1 MEIKEINNLTNMIMG
16 KTASVQAA
24 SLENDKKPSAGTE
37 FIDLLNNKDFF
48 GGSVADDKAEETVFS
63 RIEDKKTSRKT
74 KNKTVKYAASENQ
87 PRTEEKS
94 SPKDSPSSAEKA
106 QNKPE
111 ASKPERQP
119 AEKAETPQTDK
130 PIRQDNKTAVQGEN
144 TVAEENVS
152 AASPVED
159 GADLGSEN
167 IINENVFGQEIPL
180 AEVSEMGAVT
190 VFNAATNTYTVMTG
204 SDLAEMMSSG
214 EMSLVPV
221 MSLDGRSDITL
232 LPADALPQNTTPAVE
247 TSGIDISAMQIADGG
262 EEFASLPDVSG
273 KSKVAGDNNIMQ
285 DIVENNIVEAP
296 LENANIV
303 EEAAKLGEAVG
314 EGRKAEVKV
323 TVNEEK
329 FSYAAA
335 KSDFSAQEVLQ
346 SAVSDELA
354 VQDMPELPS
363 SASAPQTVT
372 AAPQQNQAQQLNL
385 FAFAGQ
391 NQNNAVAAENA
402 SGSVAAVSE
411 LASSTASHS
420 ALSADMSTAVK
431 TEARAEVEN
440 KTALRDV
447 YKGMGREAVEQIKV
461 NITKSAVKGVDTI
474 NVQLKPEELGH
485 IEIKM
490 QIAKDGKLQ
499 AHIISSRAETMDMLQ
514 KEMPSLEKAFN
525 DAGFETD
532 GNSFSFSFREDQ
544 QAGQQNESGRGLRS
558 FLGDVLDKEAG
569 NENLAEETAA
579 YGTWDGKSALNIRV

>member
-16 KTASVQAA
+16 KTASVQAV
-24 SLENDKKPSAGTE
+24 SSENDKKPSAGTE

-48 GGSVADDKAEETVFS
+48 GGSVADDKAEETVFG

-94 SPKDSPSSAEKA
+94 SPKDSPSSAEKT

-119 AEKAETPQTDK
+119 TEKSETPQTDK
-130 PIRQDNKTAVQGEN
+130 PVCQENKTAIQGEN

-152 AASPVED
+152 AVSPVED

-190 VFNAATNTYTVMTG
+190 VFNAVTNTYTVMTG
-204 SDLAEMMSSG
+204 SDLAEMMLSG

-232 LPADALPQNTTPAVE
+232 LPADSLPQNMTPAVE
-247 TSGIDISAMQIADGG
+247 TSNIDISAMQIVDGG
-262 EEFASLPDVSG
+262 EEFVPLPDVSD
-273 KSKVAGDNNIMQ
+273 KSTVSDDKNIVQ
-285 DIVENNIVEAP
+285 DIVENNLVEAP

-323 TVNEEK
+323 TVSEEN
-329 FSYAAA
+329 FSYVVA

-346 SAVSDELA
+346 SAASEEPI
-354 VQDMPELPS
+354 VQDMQELPS

-385 FAFAGQ
+385 FAFASQ

-402 SGSVAAVSE
+402 SGSVAVVSE
-411 LASSTASHS
+411 LTSSSASHS
-420 ALSADMSTAVK
+420 ALSADMSAAVK

-447 YKGMGREAVEQIKV
+447 YKGMSREAVEQIKV

-514 KEMPSLEKAFN
+514 KEMPALEKAFN

-532 GNSFSFSFREDQ
+532 GSSFSFSFREDR

>member
-24 SLENDKKPSAGTE
+24 SSENDKKPSAGTE

-48 GGSVADDKAEETVFS
+48 GGSVTDDKAEETVFS

-94 SPKDSPSSAEKA
+94 SPKDSPSSAEKT
-106 QNKPE
+106 QNKQE

-159 GADLGSEN
+159 GADLSSEN

-232 LPADALPQNTTPAVE
+232 LPADALPQNTAPAVE

-273 KSKVAGDNNIMQ
+273 KSTVAGDKNIMQ

-346 SAVSDELA
+346 SAISDELA

-411 LASSTASHS
+411 LTSSTASHP

>member
-16 KTASVQAA
+16 KTASVQAV
-24 SLENDKKPSAGTE
+24 SSENDKKPSAGTE

-48 GGSVADDKAEETVFS
+48 GGSVADDKTEETVFS

-94 SPKDSPSSAEKA
+94 SLKDSPSSAEKT

-111 ASKPERQP
+111 ASKPEHQP

-130 PIRQDNKTAVQGEN
+130 PVRQENKTAIQGEN

-204 SDLAEMMSSG
+204 SDLAEMVSSG

-232 LPADALPQNTTPAVE
+232 LPADALPQNTAPAVE

-262 EEFASLPDVSG
+262 EEFASLPDVSD
-273 KSKVAGDNNIMQ
+273 KSTVAGDKNIMQ

-323 TVNEEK
+323 TVSEEK

-346 SAVSDELA
+346 SAASDEPV

-411 LASSTASHS
+411 LTSSSASHS
-420 ALSADMSTAVK
+420 ALSADMSAAVK

-514 KEMPSLEKAFN
+514 KEMPALEKAFN

-532 GNSFSFSFREDQ
+532 GSSFSFSFREDR

>member
-16 KTASVQAA
+16 KTASVQAV
-24 SLENDKKPSAGTE
+24 SSENDKKPSAGTE

-48 GGSVADDKAEETVFS
+48 GGSVADDKAEETVFG

-74 KNKTVKYAASENQ
+74 KNKTVKYAVSENQ

-94 SPKDSPSSAEKA
+94 SPKDSPSSAEKT

-130 PIRQDNKTAVQGEN
+130 PVRQENKTAIQGEN

-159 GADLGSEN
+159 SADLGSEN

-180 AEVSEMGAVT
+180 SEVSEMGAVT
-190 VFNAATNTYTVMTG
+190 VFNAATNTYTVMSG

-232 LPADALPQNTTPAVE
+232 LPADALPQNTAPAVE

-262 EEFASLPDVSG
+262 EEFASLPDVLD
-273 KSKVAGDNNIMQ
+273 KSKVAGDKNIMQ

-296 LENANIV
+296 LENVNIV

-323 TVNEEK
+323 TVSEEK

-335 KSDFSAQEVLQ
+335 KSDFSVQEVLQ
-346 SAVSDELA
+346 SAASDEPV

-402 SGSVAAVSE
+402 SGSVAVVSE
-411 LASSTASHS
+411 LTSSSASHS
-420 ALSADMSTAVK
+420 ALSADMSAAVK

-514 KEMPSLEKAFN
+514 KEMPALEKAFN

-532 GNSFSFSFREDQ
+532 GSSFSFSFREDR

>member
-16 KTASVQAA
+16 KTASVQAV
-24 SLENDKKPSAGTE
+24 SSENDKKPSAGTE

-48 GGSVADDKAEETVFS
+48 GGSVADDKAEETVFG

-94 SPKDSPSSAEKA
+94 SPKDSPSSAEKT

-119 AEKAETPQTDK
+119 EEKAETPQTDK
-130 PIRQDNKTAVQGEN
+130 PVRQENKTAIQGEN

-159 GADLGSEN
+159 SADLGSEN

-204 SDLAEMMSSG
+204 SDLAEMVSSG

-232 LPADALPQNTTPAVE
+232 LPADSLPQNMTPAVE
-247 TSGIDISAMQIADGG
+247 TSNIDISAMQIVDGG
-262 EEFASLPDVSG
+262 EEFASLPDVSD
-273 KSKVAGDNNIMQ
+273 KSTVADDKNIMQ

-314 EGRKAEVKV
+314 EGRKTEVKV
-323 TVNEEK
+323 TVSEEK

-346 SAVSDELA
+346 SAASDEPV

-385 FAFAGQ
+385 FAFASQ

-402 SGSVAAVSE
+402 SGSVAVVSE
-411 LASSTASHS
+411 LTSSSASHS
-420 ALSADMSTAVK
+420 ALSADMSAAVK

-447 YKGMGREAVEQIKV
+447 YKGMSREAVEQIKV

-514 KEMPSLEKAFN
+514 KEMPALEKAFN

-532 GNSFSFSFREDQ
+532 GSSFSFSFREDR

>member
-16 KTASVQAA
+16 KTASVQAV
-24 SLENDKKPSAGTE
+24 SSENDKKPSAGTE

-48 GGSVADDKAEETVFS
+48 GGSVADDKAEETVFG

-74 KNKTVKYAASENQ
+74 KNKTVKYAVSENQ

-94 SPKDSPSSAEKA
+94 SPKDSPSSAEKT

-119 AEKAETPQTDK
+119 EEKAETPQTDK
-130 PIRQDNKTAVQGEN
+130 PVRQENKTAIQGEN

-159 GADLGSEN
+159 SADLGSEN

-180 AEVSEMGAVT
+180 SEVSEMGAVT
-190 VFNAATNTYTVMTG
+190 VFNAATNTYTVMSG

-232 LPADALPQNTTPAVE
+232 LPAEALPQNTAPAVE
-247 TSGIDISAMQIADGG
+247 TSSIDISAMQIADGG
-262 EEFASLPDVSG
+262 EEFASLPDVLD
-273 KSKVAGDNNIMQ
+273 KSKVAGDKNIMQ

-296 LENANIV
+296 QENVNIV

-323 TVNEEK
+323 TVSEEK

-335 KSDFSAQEVLQ
+335 KSDFSVQEVLQ
-346 SAVSDELA
+346 SAASDEPV

-402 SGSVAAVSE
+402 SGSVAVVSE
-411 LASSTASHS
+411 LTSSSASHS
-420 ALSADMSTAVK
+420 ALSADMSAAVK

-514 KEMPSLEKAFN
+514 KEMPALEKAFN

-532 GNSFSFSFREDQ
+532 GSSFSFSFREDR

>member
-24 SLENDKKPSAGTE
+24 SSENDKKPSAGTE

-94 SPKDSPSSAEKA
+94 SPKDSPSSAEKT

-159 GADLGSEN
+159 GADLSSEN

-273 KSKVAGDNNIMQ
+273 KSTVAGDKNIMQ

-391 NQNNAVAAENA
+391 NQNNAVVAENA

-514 KEMPSLEKAFN
+514 KEMPALEKAFN

-532 GNSFSFSFREDQ
+532 GSSFSFSFREDR
-544 QAGQQNESGRGLRS
+544 QAGEQNESGRGLRS

>member
-16 KTASVQAA
+16 KTASVQAV
-24 SLENDKKPSAGTE
+24 SSENDKKPSAGTE

-94 SPKDSPSSAEKA
+94 SPKDSPSSAEKT

-130 PIRQDNKTAVQGEN
+130 PVRQDNKTAVQGEN
-144 TVAEENVS
+144 TVTEENVS

-159 GADLGSEN
+159 GVDLGSEN
-167 IINENVFGQEIPL
+167 IINENVFAREVPL

-232 LPADALPQNTTPAVE
+232 LPVDALPQNMAPAVE
-247 TSGIDISAMQIADGG
+247 TSGIDISALQSADGG
-262 EEFASLPDVSG
+262 EEFTALPDVSG
-273 KSKVAGDNNIMQ
+273 KSTIAGDKNIMQ

-323 TVNEEK
+323 TVSEEN

-346 SAVSDELA
+346 SAVSDEPV
-354 VQDMPELPS
+354 VQDVPELSS
-363 SASAPQTVT
+363 SASSLQAVT

-391 NQNNAVAAENA
+391 NQSNTVAAENA

-411 LASSTASHS
+411 LTSSSASHS
-420 ALSADMSTAVK
+420 ALSTDMSAAVK

-440 KTALRDV
+440 KTALRDA
-447 YKGMGREAVEQIKV
+447 YKGMSREAVEQIKV

-514 KEMPSLEKAFN
+514 KEMPALEKAFN

-532 GNSFSFSFREDQ
+532 GSSFSFSFREDR

>member
-16 KTASVQAA
+16 KTASVQAV
-24 SLENDKKPSAGTE
+24 SPENDQKPLAGME
-37 FIDLLNNKDFF
+37 FIDLLNNKDLFS
-48 GGSVADDKAEETVFS
+48 GSVADDKAEETVFS

-94 SPKDSPSSAEKA
+94 SPKDSPSSAEKT

-119 AEKAETPQTDK
+119 TEKAETPQTDK
-130 PIRQDNKTAVQGEN
+130 PVRQENKTAIQGEN

-204 SDLAEMMSSG
+204 SDLAEMVSSG

-232 LPADALPQNTTPAVE
+232 LPADALPQNTAPAVE

-262 EEFASLPDVSG
+262 EEFASLPDVSD
-273 KSKVAGDNNIMQ
+273 KSTVAGDKNIMQ
-285 DIVENNIVEAP
+285 DIVENYIVEAP

-323 TVNEEK
+323 TVSEEK

-346 SAVSDELA
+346 SAASDEPV

-411 LASSTASHS
+411 QTSSSASHS
-420 ALSADMSTAVK
+420 ALSADMSAAVK

-514 KEMPSLEKAFN
+514 KEMPALEKAFN

-532 GNSFSFSFREDQ
+532 GSSFSFSFREDR

>member
-16 KTASVQAA
+16 KTASVQAV
-24 SLENDKKPSAGTE
+24 SSENDKKPSAGTE

-48 GGSVADDKAEETVFS
+48 GGSVADDKAEETVFG

-74 KNKTVKYAASENQ
+74 KNKTVKYAVSENQ

-94 SPKDSPSSAEKA
+94 SPKDSPSSAEKT

-119 AEKAETPQTDK
+119 EEKAETPQTDK
-130 PIRQDNKTAVQGEN
+130 PVRQENKTAIQGEN

-159 GADLGSEN
+159 SADLGSEN

-180 AEVSEMGAVT
+180 SEVSEMGAVT
-190 VFNAATNTYTVMTG
+190 VFNAATNTYTVMSG

-232 LPADALPQNTTPAVE
+232 LPAEALPQNTAPAVE

-262 EEFASLPDVSG
+262 EEFASLPDVLD
-273 KSKVAGDNNIMQ
+273 KSTVAGDKNIMQ

-296 LENANIV
+296 LENVNIV

-323 TVNEEK
+323 TVSEEK

-335 KSDFSAQEVLQ
+335 KSDFSVQEVLQ
-346 SAVSDELA
+346 SAASDEPV

-402 SGSVAAVSE
+402 SGSVAVVSE
-411 LASSTASHS
+411 LTSSSASHS
-420 ALSADMSTAVK
+420 ALSADMSAAVK

-514 KEMPSLEKAFN
+514 KEMPALEKAFN

-532 GNSFSFSFREDQ
+532 GSSFSFSFREDR

>member
-16 KTASVQAA
+16 KTASVQAV
-24 SLENDKKPSAGTE
+24 SSENDKKPSAGTE

-48 GGSVADDKAEETVFS
+48 GGSVADDKAEETVFG

-94 SPKDSPSSAEKA
+94 SPKDSPSSAEKT

-119 AEKAETPQTDK
+119 EEKAETPQTDK
-130 PIRQDNKTAVQGEN
+130 PVRQENKTAIQGEN

-159 GADLGSEN
+159 SADLGSEN

-204 SDLAEMMSSG
+204 SDLAEMVSSG

-232 LPADALPQNTTPAVE
+232 LPADSLPQNMTPAVE
-247 TSGIDISAMQIADGG
+247 TSNIDISAMQIVDGG
-262 EEFASLPDVSG
+262 EEFASLPDVSD
-273 KSKVAGDNNIMQ
+273 KSTVADDKNIMQ

-314 EGRKAEVKV
+314 EGRKTEVKV
-323 TVNEEK
+323 TVSEEK

-346 SAVSDELA
+346 SAASDEPV

-402 SGSVAAVSE
+402 SGSIAAVSE
-411 LASSTASHS
+411 LTSSSASHS
-420 ALSADMSTAVK
+420 ALSADMSAAVK

-514 KEMPSLEKAFN
+514 KEMPALEKAFN

-532 GNSFSFSFREDQ
+532 GSSFSFSFREDR

>member
-24 SLENDKKPSAGTE
+24 SSENDKKPSAGTE

-273 KSKVAGDNNIMQ
+273 KSTVAGDKNIMQ

-323 TVNEEK
+323 TVSEEK
-329 FSYAAA
+329 FSYTAA

-385 FAFAGQ
+385 FAFASQ

-411 LASSTASHS
+411 LTSSTASHS

-514 KEMPSLEKAFN
+514 KEMPALEKAFN

-532 GNSFSFSFREDQ
+532 GNSFSFSFREDR
-544 QAGQQNESGRGLRS
+544 QAGEQNESGRGLRS

>member
-16 KTASVQAA
+16 KTASVQAV
-24 SLENDKKPSAGTE
+24 SSENDKKPSAGTE

-48 GGSVADDKAEETVFS
+48 GGSVADDKAEETVFG

-74 KNKTVKYAASENQ
+74 KNKTVKYAVSENQ

-94 SPKDSPSSAEKA
+94 SPKDSPSSAEKT

-130 PIRQDNKTAVQGEN
+130 PVRQENKTAIQGEN

-159 GADLGSEN
+159 SADLGSEN

-180 AEVSEMGAVT
+180 SEVSEMGAVT
-190 VFNAATNTYTVMTG
+190 VFNAATNTYTVMSG

-232 LPADALPQNTTPAVE
+232 LPADALPQNTAPAVE

-262 EEFASLPDVSG
+262 EEFASLPDVLD
-273 KSKVAGDNNIMQ
+273 KSTVAGDKNIMQ

-296 LENANIV
+296 LENVNIV

-323 TVNEEK
+323 TVSEEK

-335 KSDFSAQEVLQ
+335 KSDFSVQEVLQ
-346 SAVSDELA
+346 SAASDEPV

-402 SGSVAAVSE
+402 SGSVAVVSE
-411 LASSTASHS
+411 LTSSSASHS
-420 ALSADMSTAVK
+420 ALSADMSAAVK

-447 YKGMGREAVEQIKV
+447 YKGMCREAVEQIKV

-514 KEMPSLEKAFN
+514 KEMPALEKAFN

-532 GNSFSFSFREDQ
+532 GSSFSFSFREDR

>member
-16 KTASVQAA
+16 KTASVQAV
-24 SLENDKKPSAGTE
+24 SSENDKKPSAGTE

-48 GGSVADDKAEETVFS
+48 GGSVADDKAEETVFG
-63 RIEDKKTSRKT
+63 RKEDKKTSRKT
-74 KNKTVKYAASENQ
+74 KNKTVKYAVSENQ

-94 SPKDSPSSAEKA
+94 SPKDSPSSAEKT

-130 PIRQDNKTAVQGEN
+130 PVRQENKTAIQGEN

-159 GADLGSEN
+159 SADLGSEN

-180 AEVSEMGAVT
+180 SEVSEMGAVT
-190 VFNAATNTYTVMTG
+190 VFNAATNTYTVMSG

-232 LPADALPQNTTPAVE
+232 LPADALPQNTAPAVE

-262 EEFASLPDVSG
+262 EEFASLPDVLD
-273 KSKVAGDNNIMQ
+273 KSKVAGDKNIMQ

-323 TVNEEK
+323 TVSEEK

-346 SAVSDELA
+346 SAASDEPV

-402 SGSVAAVSE
+402 SGSIAAVSE
-411 LASSTASHS
+411 LTSSSASHS
-420 ALSADMSTAVK
+420 ALSADMSAAVK

-514 KEMPSLEKAFN
+514 KEMPALEKAFN

-532 GNSFSFSFREDQ
+532 GSSFSFSFREDR

>member
-24 SLENDKKPSAGTE
+24 SSENDKKPSAGTE

-94 SPKDSPSSAEKA
+94 SPKDSPSSAEKT

-159 GADLGSEN
+159 GADLSSEN

-232 LPADALPQNTTPAVE
+232 LPADALPQNTAPAVE

-273 KSKVAGDNNIMQ
+273 KSTVAGDKNIMQ

-323 TVNEEK
+323 TVSEEK
-329 FSYAAA
+329 FSYTAA

-346 SAVSDELA
+346 SAVSDELV

-532 GNSFSFSFREDQ
+532 GSSFSFSFREDR

>member
-16 KTASVQAA
+16 KTASVQAV
-24 SLENDKKPSAGTE
+24 SPENDQKPLAGME
-37 FIDLLNNKDFF
+37 FIDLLNNKDLFS
-48 GGSVADDKAEETVFS
+48 GSVADDKAEETVFS

-94 SPKDSPSSAEKA
+94 SPKDSPSSAEKT

-119 AEKAETPQTDK
+119 TEKAETPQTDK
-130 PIRQDNKTAVQGEN
+130 PVRQENKTAIQGEN

-204 SDLAEMMSSG
+204 SDLAEMVSSG

-232 LPADALPQNTTPAVE
+232 LPADALPQNTAPAVE

-262 EEFASLPDVSG
+262 EEFASLPDVSD
-273 KSKVAGDNNIMQ
+273 KSTVAGDKNIMQ
-285 DIVENNIVEAP
+285 DIVENYIVEAP

-323 TVNEEK
+323 TVSEEK

-346 SAVSDELA
+346 SAASDEPV

-411 LASSTASHS
+411 LTSSSASHS
-420 ALSADMSTAVK
+420 ALSADMSAAVK

-514 KEMPSLEKAFN
+514 KEMPALEKAFN

-532 GNSFSFSFREDQ
+532 GSSFSFSFREDR

>member
-1 MEIKEINNLTNMIMG
+1 MKIKEINNLTNMIMG
-16 KTASVQAA
+16 KTASVQAV
-24 SLENDKKPSAGTE
+24 SSENDKKPSAGTE

-48 GGSVADDKAEETVFS
+48 GGSVADDKAEETVFG

-94 SPKDSPSSAEKA
+94 SPKDSPSSAEKT

-130 PIRQDNKTAVQGEN
+130 PVRQENKTAIQGEN

-159 GADLGSEN
+159 SADLGSEN

-180 AEVSEMGAVT
+180 SEVSEMGAVT
-190 VFNAATNTYTVMTG
+190 VFNAATNTYTVMSG

-232 LPADALPQNTTPAVE
+232 LPADALPQNTAPAVE

-262 EEFASLPDVSG
+262 EEFASLPDVLD
-273 KSKVAGDNNIMQ
+273 KSKVAGDKNIMQ

-323 TVNEEK
+323 TVSEEK

-346 SAVSDELA
+346 SAASDEPV

-402 SGSVAAVSE
+402 SGSIAAVSE
-411 LASSTASHS
+411 LTSSSASHS
-420 ALSADMSTAVK
+420 ALSADMSAAVK

-514 KEMPSLEKAFN
+514 KEMPALEKAFN

-532 GNSFSFSFREDQ
+532 GSSFSFSFREDR

>member
-16 KTASVQAA
+16 KTASVQAV
-24 SLENDKKPSAGTE
+24 SSENDKKPSAGTE

-48 GGSVADDKAEETVFS
+48 GGSVADDKAEETVFG

-74 KNKTVKYAASENQ
+74 KNKTVKYAVSENQ

-94 SPKDSPSSAEKA
+94 SPKDSPSSAEKT

-130 PIRQDNKTAVQGEN
+130 PVRQENKTAIQGEN

-159 GADLGSEN
+159 SADLGSEN

-180 AEVSEMGAVT
+180 SEVSEMGAVT
-190 VFNAATNTYTVMTG
+190 VFNAATNTYTVMSG

-232 LPADALPQNTTPAVE
+232 LPADALPQNTAPAVE

-262 EEFASLPDVSG
+262 EEFASLPDVLD
-273 KSKVAGDNNIMQ
+273 KSTVAGDKNIMQ

-296 LENANIV
+296 LENVNIV

-323 TVNEEK
+323 TVSEEK

-335 KSDFSAQEVLQ
+335 KSDFSVQEVLQ
-346 SAVSDELA
+346 SAASDEPV

-402 SGSVAAVSE
+402 SGSVAVVSE
-411 LASSTASHS
+411 LTSSSASHS
-420 ALSADMSTAVK
+420 ALSADMSAAVK

-514 KEMPSLEKAFN
+514 KEMPALEKAFN

-532 GNSFSFSFREDQ
+532 GSSFSFSFREDR

>member
-16 KTASVQAA
+16 KTASVQAV
-24 SLENDKKPSAGTE
+24 SSENDKKPSAGTE

-48 GGSVADDKAEETVFS
+48 GGSVADDKAEETVFG

-94 SPKDSPSSAEKA
+94 SPKDSPSSAEKT

-119 AEKAETPQTDK
+119 EEKAETPQTDK
-130 PIRQDNKTAVQGEN
+130 PVRQENKTAIQGEN

-204 SDLAEMMSSG
+204 SDLAEMVSSG

-232 LPADALPQNTTPAVE
+232 LPADALPQNTAPAVE

-262 EEFASLPDVSG
+262 EEFASLPDVSD
-273 KSKVAGDNNIMQ
+273 KSTVAGDKNIMQ

-323 TVNEEK
+323 TVSEEK

-346 SAVSDELA
+346 SAASDEPV

-411 LASSTASHS
+411 LTSSSASHS
-420 ALSADMSTAVK
+420 ALSADMSAAVK

-514 KEMPSLEKAFN
+514 KEMPALEKAFN

-532 GNSFSFSFREDQ
+532 GSSFSFSFREDR
-544 QAGQQNESGRGLRS
+544 QAGQQNESGRRLRS

>member
-16 KTASVQAA
+16 KTASVQAV
-24 SLENDKKPSAGTE
+24 SPENDQKPLAGME
-37 FIDLLNNKDFF
+37 FIDLLNNKDLFS
-48 GGSVADDKAEETVFS
+48 GSVADDKAEETVFS
-63 RIEDKKTSRKT
+63 RMEDKKTSRKT

-94 SPKDSPSSAEKA
+94 SPKDSPASVEKT

-111 ASKPERQP
+111 ASKPECQP
-119 AEKAETPQTDK
+119 EEKAETPQTDK
-130 PIRQDNKTAVQGEN
+130 PVRHENKTAIQGEN

-152 AASPVED
+152 AASPLED
-159 GADLGSEN
+159 SADLGSEN

-180 AEVSEMGAVT
+180 VEVSEMGAVT

-204 SDLAEMMSSG
+204 SDLAEKMSSG
-214 EMSLVPV
+214 EMSLIPV

-232 LPADALPQNTTPAVE
+232 LPADSLPQNMTPAVE
-247 TSGIDISAMQIADGG
+247 TSNIDISAMQIVDGG
-262 EEFASLPDVSG
+262 EEFASLPDVSD
-273 KSKVAGDNNIMQ
+273 KSTVSDDKNIVQ
-285 DIVENNIVEAP
+285 DIVENNLVEAP

-323 TVNEEK
+323 TVSEEN
-329 FSYAAA
+329 FSYVVA

-346 SAVSDELA
+346 SAASEEPI
-354 VQDMPELPS
+354 VQDMQELPS
-363 SASAPQTVT
+363 SASAQQAVT
-372 AAPQQNQAQQLNL
+372 DAPQQNQAQQLNL
-385 FAFAGQ
+385 FAFVGQ

-402 SGSVAAVSE
+402 SGSVAVVSE
-411 LASSTASHS
+411 LTSSSASHS
-420 ALSADMSTAVK
+420 ALSADMSAAVK

-447 YKGMGREAVEQIKV
+447 YKGMSREAVEQIKV

-514 KEMPSLEKAFN
+514 KEMPALEKAFN

-532 GNSFSFSFREDQ
+532 GSSFSFSFREDR

>member
-16 KTASVQAA
+16 KTASVQAV
-24 SLENDKKPSAGTE
+24 SSENDKKPSAGTE

-48 GGSVADDKAEETVFS
+48 GGSVADDKAEETVFG

-74 KNKTVKYAASENQ
+74 KNKTVKYAVSENQ

-94 SPKDSPSSAEKA
+94 SPKDSPSSAEKT

-130 PIRQDNKTAVQGEN
+130 PVRQENKTAIQGEN

-159 GADLGSEN
+159 SADLGSEN

-180 AEVSEMGAVT
+180 SEVSEMGAVT

-204 SDLAEMMSSG
+204 SDLAEMVSSG
-214 EMSLVPV
+214 EMLLVPV

-232 LPADALPQNTTPAVE
+232 LPADALPQNTAPAVE

-262 EEFASLPDVSG
+262 EEFASLPDVLD
-273 KSKVAGDNNIMQ
+273 KSTVAGDKNIMQ

-296 LENANIV
+296 LENVNIV

-323 TVNEEK
+323 TVSEEK

-335 KSDFSAQEVLQ
+335 KSDFSVQEVLQ
-346 SAVSDELA
+346 SAASDEPV

-402 SGSVAAVSE
+402 SGSVAVVSE
-411 LASSTASHS
+411 LTSSSASHS
-420 ALSADMSTAVK
+420 ALSADMSAAVK

-514 KEMPSLEKAFN
+514 KEMPALEKAFN

-532 GNSFSFSFREDQ
+532 GSSFSFSFREDR

>member
-24 SLENDKKPSAGTE
+24 SSENDKKPSAGTE

-232 LPADALPQNTTPAVE
+232 LPADTLPQNTAPAVE

-273 KSKVAGDNNIMQ
+273 KSTVAGDKNIMQ

-323 TVNEEK
+323 TVSEEK
-329 FSYAAA
+329 FSYTAA

-385 FAFAGQ
+385 FAFASQ

-411 LASSTASHS
+411 LTSSTASHS

-514 KEMPSLEKAFN
+514 KEMPALEKAFN

-532 GNSFSFSFREDQ
+532 GNSFSFSFREDR
-544 QAGQQNESGRGLRS
+544 QAGEQNESGRGLRS

>member
-24 SLENDKKPSAGTE
+24 SSENDKKPSAGTE

-87 PRTEEKS
+87 LRTEEKS
-94 SPKDSPSSAEKA
+94 SPKDSPSSAEKT

-273 KSKVAGDNNIMQ
+273 KSTVAGDKNIMQ

-323 TVNEEK
+323 TVSEEK
-329 FSYAAA
+329 FSYTAA

-411 LASSTASHS
+411 LTSSTASHS
-420 ALSADMSTAVK
+420 ALLADMSTAVK

>member
-24 SLENDKKPSAGTE
+24 SSENDKKPSAGTE

-74 KNKTVKYAASENQ
+74 KNKTVKHAASENQ

-94 SPKDSPSSAEKA
+94 SPKDSPSSAEKT

-159 GADLGSEN
+159 SADLGSEN

-514 KEMPSLEKAFN
+514 KEMPALEKAFN

-532 GNSFSFSFREDQ
+532 GNSFSFSFREDR
-544 QAGQQNESGRGLRS
+544 QAGEQNESGRGLRS